1 MKHIFILNPAA
12 GKGRAEKDFPHKI
25 IETCKKLGV
34 EYEMHRTMGRGDG
47 ENFVRGRCKART
59 MQEDGTVQG
68 DSTQEALR
76 FYACGGDGTLNE
88 VVNGV
93 FGYENV
99 EIGVIPT
106 GTGNDFIRNFTH
118 QKSFLDVEKQIS
130 GEAIPVDLIRY
141 EFPLADYLTDSPEEV
156 KERGIRYGIN
166 MFNIGLDSDVVIKV
180 ADLKKKPFIAGPTAY
195 ALGVAIVLGK
205 KEGVSLKAEFDDGT
219 IREGDILVI
228 DIANGC
234 YCGGGFKATPLASL
248 NDGLIDVSIV
258 EMITRRTFLS
268 IIDKYRKGTH
278 LDMPKIEEIITYKQC
293 KAIHLTSEKDM
304 RVSVDGEI
312 SMLKELYLRAIPGA
326 LQFSLPQGCQ

>member
-25 IETCKKLGV
+25 IETCKRLGV
-34 EYEMHRTMGRGDG
+34 DYELHRTMGRGDG
-47 ENFVRGRCKART
+47 ENFVRGRCKSRT
-59 MQEDGTVQG
+59 LNASGAEDT
-68 DSTQEALR
+68 LR

-93 FGYENV
+93 FGFENI

-118 QKSFLDVEKQIS
+118 RKRFLDVERQIS
-130 GEAIPVDLIRY
+130 GEAIPIDLIRY
-141 EFPLADYLTDSPEEV
+141 EFPLSEE
-156 KERGIRYGIN
+156 ERNVRYGIN
-166 MFNIGLDSDVVIKV
+166 MFNIGLDSDVVVKV
-180 ADLKKKPFIAGPTAY
+180 AELKKKPFIAGPTAY

-205 KEGVSLKAEFDDGT
+205 KEGVRLRAEFDDGT
-219 IREGDILVI
+219 TREGDILVI
-228 DIANGC
+228 DIANGG

-248 NDGLIDVSIV
+248 HDGLMDISIV
-258 EMITRRTFLS
+258 EMMTRRKFLS
-268 IIDKYRKGTH
+268 LIGRYRKGTH
-278 LDMPKIEEIITYKQC
+278 LEIPKIEEIITYKQC

-304 RVSVDGEI
+304 RVSIDGEI
-312 SMLKELYLRAIPGA
+312 SMLKELYLRAIPDA